1 MSKNKKYRPFV
12 SVCTPTF
19 NRRPFIPIMFEC
31 FKNQTYP
38 KDRLEWIIVDD
49 GTDCINDLISAANI
63 PQIKYFRVEKKMTLG
78 EKRNYMHK
86 QSKGSIIVYMDDDDY
101 YPPERVSHAVDRLL
115 DNPHALCAG
124 SSEMYIYFK
133 HIQQM
138 YQCGPYGP
146 NHATAATFAFRV
158 ELLKETQYENH
169 ASLAEE
175 KAFLKNYTVPFVQLD
190 SLKTILVFSHEHNS
204 FDKRELLKNP
214 HPDVF
219 KPSNKTVDMF
229 IKNAKEEKIKD
240 FFLKDIDSLLSKY
253 EPGLPKMKPD
263 VLKQIKEIDAQRS
276 KMMEEQN
283 RNAPIMLQQPGKE
296 PVVLSSQ
303 EVIGIIEQ
311 QQRQLQEMSEHI
323 QRLEMNKP
331 GTWPPQS
338 QFTHP
343 FGQSPF
349 TQPMPPQSPFTQP
362 MPPQSPFTQPMPP
375 QSPFVKNPN
384 AQSPFTYPMP
394 PKSPFTQSM
403 PPQSPFVQTPTTQ
416 SPFTQ
421 SMPPQSPFVQTPTT
435 QSPFTQPPTTQQTPV
450 VQPSSQQNKQA
461 DIEMAEQ
468 RIAELEKQNI
478 ELNTKFSQTFNEL
491 QKYKRLSETQK
502 ITINNLQTE
511 KADLLLN
518 QKKHVTFMN

>member
-362 MPPQSPFTQPMPP
+362 MPPQSPFTQSMPP